1 MKEGVELTELLTLHI
16 TRIRNLLRIYL
27 LTLPVPIP
35 EEEKKL
41 S

>member
-16 TRIRNLLRIYL
+16 TRSRNLLRIYL

-35 EEEKKL
+35 EEDKKL